1 MFNCWLS
8 LRNQIKKVDIFGIL
22 LTFRLNNKVKYR
34 SVDGGIATIIFLI
47 YSVFYAL
54 YLGVPFMKRKNIE
67 FIYSNKIVQTQPY
80 VNLTESE
87 FNFAFGIQYQNDSTP
102 ALNDFEKYFHYSIIL
117 IESNDKEQINKYPF
131 GIKKCV
137 YENSFQEVYNQSF
150 YKNNMNSMLCP
161 IINSTVNFT
170 LDGLFTDNYFKY
182 VQLDIH
188 LTDYG
193 MNNLDEVRNLMQ
205 KKPIEMV
212 IFFLDTGI
220 DYQSRKK
227 PLPIF
232 INYINK
238 GLDLYFLK
246 TTELFFSKVEF
257 TNDENLMINGGNTSI
272 DSMLDKSEDSFHYI
286 ISRETVKE
294 TIVGKFILKAS
305 SKVVV
310 LSRKYQKLPSF
321 VGQLSGVIEQA
332 YLIIFLIVTFI
343 ERQAIENKLIHQM
356 LKMKGSYIYD
366 MDYYLSTFHKEKI
379 NNNIMELIKKGNFDI
394 EKTNKGG
401 LGSKRKSQMLLLY
414 KSKLKSIV
422 EDEKNNCEN
431 TEKNNENKTDI
442 LNSKDKNRLSI
453 IEEDPELI
461 ETGRNNEIQITNSN
475 NQINNDNDEYYDL
488 EEKSNNEKE
497 KEKEEKENE
506 NRIKSYE
513 KAEAD
518 FPSTSVLSI
527 FFTYLFH
534 CKCCNYQK
542 RKYELI
548 KKAKGKIN
556 YYIDI
561 INYVKGMQEID
572 LFKYCLFDKE
582 QIYILDYLAKPP
594 FRISHK
600 EIDCI
605 YNEFEKDQYTFQTIG
620 KKEIDNVY
628 NAYNTI
634 RNKDD
639 VTFEDLKL
647 LRLINAEVEY
657 LS

>member
-506 NRIKSYE
+506 NKIKSYE